1 MFSVC
6 ACVFV
11 VLVTS
16 TSSFVKEE
24 NSAHETPTKTTN
36 LVTAAAGWSV
46 CVCVGCCCCLG
57 ADRSCLIWSCS
68 RLRPFYFEAPHARKE
83 LLFLDPLEGNWH
95 TIRVTSFVFIS
106 SSPRN
111 ISERWRRHWWFYRF
125 YWRLKFWRSTWTS
138 PAPWRTGDPADPISD
153 SVSTST
159 RIEDSTGKPNF
170 SFGTKLWRH
179 PGGKHFQLVT
189 VHVQFLIGRD
199 RFNFWTNGN
208 LIGKRKNVLLSP
220 THNESK

>member
-1 MFSVC
+1 MKKGLPTQVGRPFPTCSVC
-6 ACVFV
+6 VRVF
-11 VLVTS
+11 LLSLWHQLLLLLKKKTL
-16 TSSFVKEE
+16 
-24 NSAHETPTKTTN
+24 HTKPPQKQQIWW
-36 LVTAAAGWSV
+36 LLLLLGGV

-68 RLRPFYFEAPHARKE
+68 RLRPFYFEAPRQKRTYFSRSTWRK
-83 LLFLDPLEGNWH
+83 LAHNSSDV
-95 TIRVTSFVFIS
+95 IVFIS
-106 SSPRN
+106 PSPRN

-179 PGGKHFQLVT
+179 PGGEN
-189 VHVQFLIGRD
+189 I
-199 RFNFWTNGN
+199 
-208 LIGKRKNVLLSP
+208 
-220 THNESK
+220 SKW

>member
-1 MFSVC
+1 MEKRITNSSGPAIPNVFSVC

-68 RLRPFYFEAPHARKE
+68 RLRPFYFEAPRQKRTYFSRSTWRK
-83 LLFLDPLEGNWH
+83 LAHNSSDV
-95 TIRVTSFVFIS
+95 IVFIS
-106 SSPRN
+106 PSPRN
-111 ISERWRRHWWFYRF
+111 ISERWRRHWSFYRF

-179 PGGKHFQLVT
+179 PGGEN
-189 VHVQFLIGRD
+189 I
-199 RFNFWTNGN
+199 
-208 LIGKRKNVLLSP
+208 
-220 THNESK
+220 SKW